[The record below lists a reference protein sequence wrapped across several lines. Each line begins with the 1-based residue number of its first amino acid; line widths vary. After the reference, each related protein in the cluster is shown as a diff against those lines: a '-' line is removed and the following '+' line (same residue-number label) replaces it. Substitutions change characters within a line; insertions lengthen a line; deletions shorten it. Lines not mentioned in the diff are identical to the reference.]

1 MEDEPHEV
9 VKLLLARME
18 SHPEEFTNATDR
30 GWGRQIDLINVYGNE
45 ADVAAINAGMRN
57 VRLAE
62 AHSEVMDELLN
73 GDERR
78 AREKEEAAYEQGLM
92 QKAAMQQYNGSGYLA
107 VANGGTDNTL
117 TNTINQIKE
126 MLGANR

>member
-18 SHPEEFTNATDR
+18 SHPEEFTNVTDR

-78 AREKEEAAYEQGLM
+78 VREKEEAAYEQGLM
-92 QKAAMQQYNGSGYLA
+92 QKAAMQQYNGYLT
-107 VANGGTDNTL
+107 VANGGTGAALIEQHRKILN
-117 TNTINQIKE
+117 NQ
-126 MLGANR
+126 GA

>member
-1 MEDEPHEV
+1 MADEPHEV

-78 AREKEEAAYEQGLM
+78 AMEKEEHEYEKHMSASL
-92 QKAAMQQYNGSGYLA
+92 KALKAKQIQQ
-107 VANGGTDNTL
+107 NTQNAIL
-117 TNTINQIKE
+117 HIDADTYTN
-126 MLGANR
+126 